1 MLSERLYLNF
11 YPALECDSEFALVL
25 PCCLVHCASY
35 VEISEPR
42 PEKKKNQA
50 KQEINLWRAPL
61 EQLGR
66 LTGFC

>member
-42 PEKKKNQA
+42 PEKKKTKLNR
-50 KQEINLWRAPL
+50 KLIYGGHLSNNSDD
-61 EQLGR
+61 
-66 LTGFC
+66 